1 MADRRLKVF
10 NTVARLLSFTKAAE
24 ALHMTQP
31 AVTFQVRQLEEH
43 FDTRLFDRTH
53 NRVTLTDVGH
63 TVYEISERIF
73 ELYDEMDRRVK
84 EMTGEIGGALNIG
97 ASMTVA
103 ENMLPAL
110 LGNFRQQHPDLSV
123 RLKVGNTES
132 VVSMVEHNVVDLA
145 LVEGS
150 VTNKNLLVETCRRDE
165 LVVIMPPEHEL
176 AGYGDE
182 GVPVEK
188 LTKYPFICR
197 EEGSGTREVV
207 LSYMGGQGQAEGWD
221 VCMELGSPEA
231 IKGAVEAG
239 MGLSIMSSAGISKEL
254 KLGLLKA
261 VPLKPRLYRD
271 FSFVRQ
277 RHKFRLPAMEQ
288 LLEFS
293 RHYCS
298 ESTPM
303 HDLEVI
309 QHTANGEEA

>member
-10 NTVARLLSFTKAAE
+10 NTVARVLSFTKAAE

-63 TVYEISERIF
+63 VVYEISERMF

-84 EMTGEIGGALNIG
+84 EMTGEVGGSLNVG
-97 ASMTVA
+97 ASMTIA

-110 LGNFRQQHPDLSV
+110 LGKFRVKHRDLAI

-132 VVSMVEHNVVDLA
+132 VVAMVEHNVVDLA
-145 LVEGS
+145 IVEGTIS
-150 VTNKNLLVETCRRDE
+150 NKNLLVETCRRDE
-165 LVVIMPPEHEL
+165 LVVIMPPDHPL
-176 AGYGDE
+176 ASAEALAIEQLMSYD
-182 GVPVEK
+182 
-188 LTKYPFICR
+188 FICR
-197 EEGSGTREVV
+197 EEGSGTREMV
-207 LSYMGGQGQAEGWD
+207 LNYMIDHGFAEGWE

-231 IKGAVEAG
+231 IKGAVQAG
-239 MGLSIMSSAGISKEL
+239 MGLSIVSSSGITKEL

-261 VPLKPRLYRD
+261 VPLKPRLFRD

-277 RHKFRLPAMEQ
+277 RHKFRLPAMEE

-293 RHYCS
+293 RDYCHNS
-298 ESTPM
+298 SPM
-303 HDLEVI
+303 QDLEVI
-309 QHTANGEEA
+309 QKNNSPI

>member
-63 TVYEISERIF
+63 MVYEISERMF

-84 EMTGEIGGALNIG
+84 EMTGEVGGSLNVG
-97 ASMTVA
+97 ASMTIA

-110 LGNFRQQHPDLSV
+110 LGKFRVKHRDLAI

-132 VVSMVEHNVVDLA
+132 VVAMVEHNVVDLA
-145 LVEGS
+145 IVEGTIS
-150 VTNKNLLVETCRRDE
+150 NKNLLVETCRRDE
-165 LVVIMPPEHEL
+165 LVVIMPPDHAL
-176 AGYGDE
+176 AGAESLAIEQLMTYD
-182 GVPVEK
+182 
-188 LTKYPFICR
+188 FICR
-197 EEGSGTREVV
+197 EEGSGTREMV
-207 LSYMGGQGQAEGWD
+207 LNYMIDHGFSEGWE

-231 IKGAVEAG
+231 IKGAVQAG
-239 MGLSIMSSAGISKEL
+239 MGLSIVSSSGITKEL

-261 VPLKPRLYRD
+261 VPLKPRLFRD

-277 RHKFRLPAMEQ
+277 RHKFRLPAMED

-293 RHYCS
+293 RDYCHNS
-298 ESTPM
+298 SPM
-303 HDLEVI
+303 LDLEVI
-309 QHTANGEEA
+309 QKKHSPS

>member
-63 TVYEISERIF
+63 VVYEISERMF

-84 EMTGEIGGALNIG
+84 EMTGEVGGSLNLG
-97 ASMTVA
+97 ASMTIA

-110 LGNFRQQHPDLSV
+110 LGKFRVKHRDLAI
-123 RLKVGNTES
+123 RLKVGNTET
-132 VVSMVEHNVVDLA
+132 VVAMVEHNVVDLA
-145 LVEGS
+145 IVEGT

-165 LVVIMPPEHEL
+165 LVVIMPPDHVLADAAEL
-176 AGYGDE
+176 GIEQLMPYD
-182 GVPVEK
+182 
-188 LTKYPFICR
+188 FICR
-197 EEGSGTREVV
+197 EEGSGTREIV
-207 LSYMGGQGQAEGWD
+207 LSYLVDQGYSEGWD

-231 IKGAVEAG
+231 IKGAVQAG
-239 MGLSIMSSAGISKEL
+239 MGLSIMSSAGITKEL

-261 VPLKPRLYRD
+261 VPLKPRLFRD

-277 RHKFRLPAMEQ
+277 RHKFRLPAMED

-293 RHYCS
+293 RDYCQRS
-298 ESTPM
+298 SPM
-303 HDLEVI
+303 LDLELI
-309 QHTANGEEA
+309 QKATNGR

>member
-63 TVYEISERIF
+63 VVYEISERMF

-84 EMTGEIGGALNIG
+84 EMTGEVGGSLNIG
-97 ASMTVA
+97 ASMTIA
-103 ENMLPAL
+103 ENMLPAM
-110 LGNFRQQHPDLSV
+110 LGKFRAKHRDLAV
-123 RLKVGNTES
+123 RLKVGNTEA

-145 LVEGS
+145 IVEGTVS
-150 VTNKNLLVETCRRDE
+150 NKNLLVETCRRDE
-165 LVVIMPPEHEL
+165 LVVIMPPDHEL
-176 AGYGDE
+176 STTEALSIEQLMPYD
-182 GVPVEK
+182 
-188 LTKYPFICR
+188 FICR
-197 EEGSGTREVV
+197 EEGSGTREMV
-207 LSYMGGQGQAEGWD
+207 LTYLADHGFSEGWD

-231 IKGAVEAG
+231 IKGAVQAG
-239 MGLSIMSSAGISKEL
+239 MGLSIMSSSGITKEL

-277 RHKFRLPAMEQ
+277 RHKFRLPAMED

-293 RHYCS
+293 RDYCQK
-298 ESTPM
+298 STPM
-303 HDLEVI
+303 LDLESV
-309 QHTANGEEA
+309 QKTAV

>member
-63 TVYEISERIF
+63 VVYEISERMF

-84 EMTGEIGGALNIG
+84 EMTGEVGGSLNLG
-97 ASMTVA
+97 ASMTIA

-110 LGNFRQQHPDLSV
+110 LGKFRVKHRDLAI
-123 RLKVGNTES
+123 RLKVGNTET
-132 VVSMVEHNVVDLA
+132 VVAMVEHNVVDLA
-145 LVEGS
+145 IVEGT

-165 LVVIMPPEHEL
+165 LVVIMPPDHVLADADEL
-176 AGYGDE
+176 GIEQLMPYD
-182 GVPVEK
+182 
-188 LTKYPFICR
+188 FICR
-197 EEGSGTREVV
+197 EEGSGTREIV
-207 LSYMGGQGQAEGWD
+207 LSYLVDQGYSEGWD

-231 IKGAVEAG
+231 IKGAVQAG
-239 MGLSIMSSAGISKEL
+239 MGLSIMSSAGITKEL

-261 VPLKPRLYRD
+261 VPLKPRLFRD

-277 RHKFRLPAMEQ
+277 RHKFRLPAMED

-293 RHYCS
+293 RDYCQS
-298 ESTPM
+298 SSPM
-303 HDLEVI
+303 LDLELI
-309 QHTANGEEA
+309 QKVTNGR

>member
-53 NRVTLTDVGH
+53 NRVTLTDVGQA
-63 TVYEISERIF
+63 VYEISERIF
-73 ELYDEMDRRVK
+73 ELYEEMDQRVK
-84 EMTGEIGGALNIG
+84 EMTGEVGGSLNIG
-97 ASMTVA
+97 ASMTIA

-110 LGNFRQQHPDLSV
+110 LGKFRQEHPELSV

-132 VVSMVEHNVVDLA
+132 IVSMVEHNVVDLA
-145 LVEGS
+145 IVEGN
-150 VTNKNLLVETCRRDE
+150 VTNKNLLVERCRDDE
-165 LVVIMPPEHEL
+165 LVVIMPPDHEFASRESL
-176 AGYGDE
+176 T
-182 GVPVEK
+182 VEE
-188 LTKYPFICR
+188 LMPHSFICR
-197 EEGSGTREVV
+197 EEGSGTREIV
-207 LSYMGGQGQAEGWD
+207 LSYLAEQGYPEGWN

-239 MGLSIMSSAGISKEL
+239 MGLSIMSSAGIIKEL
-254 KLGLLKA
+254 KLGLLVA
-261 VPLKPRLYRD
+261 VPLAPALHRE

-277 RHKFRLPAMEQ
+277 RHKFRLPAMEG

-293 RHYCS
+293 REYCRNS
-298 ESTPM
+298 GPQE
-303 HDLEVI
+303 DLK
-309 QHTANGEEA
+309 AGA

>member
-63 TVYEISERIF
+63 VVYEISERMF

-84 EMTGEIGGALNIG
+84 EMTGEVGGSLNLG
-97 ASMTVA
+97 ASMTIA

-110 LGNFRQQHPDLSV
+110 LGKFRVKHRDLAI
-123 RLKVGNTES
+123 RLKVGNTET
-132 VVSMVEHNVVDLA
+132 VVAMVEHNVVDLA
-145 LVEGS
+145 IVEGT

-165 LVVIMPPEHEL
+165 LVVIMPPDHVLADADEL
-176 AGYGDE
+176 GIEQLMPYD
-182 GVPVEK
+182 
-188 LTKYPFICR
+188 FICR
-197 EEGSGTREVV
+197 EEGSGTREIV
-207 LSYMGGQGQAEGWD
+207 LSYLVDQGYSEGWD

-231 IKGAVEAG
+231 IKGAVQAG
-239 MGLSIMSSAGISKEL
+239 MGLSIMSSAGITKEL

-261 VPLKPRLYRD
+261 VPLKPRLFRD

-277 RHKFRLPAMEQ
+277 RHKFRLPAMED

-293 RHYCS
+293 RDYCQS
-298 ESTPM
+298 SSPM
-303 HDLEVI
+303 QDLELI
-309 QHTANGEEA
+309 QKANTGR

>member
-53 NRVTLTDVGH
+53 NRVTLTDVG
-63 TVYEISERIF
+63 TVVYEISERIF

-84 EMTGEIGGALNIG
+84 EMTGEVGGSLNIG
-97 ASMTVA
+97 ASMTIA

-110 LGNFRQQHPDLSV
+110 LGKFRQKHPDLSI

-132 VVSMVEHNVVDLA
+132 IVSMVEHNVVDLA
-145 LVEGS
+145 IVEGS
-150 VTNKNLLVETCRRDE
+150 ITNKNLLVETCRRDE
-165 LVVIMPPEHEL
+165 LVVIMPPDHEL
-176 AGYGDE
+176 AGNE
-182 GVPVEK
+182 S
-188 LTKYPFICR
+188 LTIEQLMPYPFICR

-207 LSYMGGQGQAEGWD
+207 LNYLSDNGFPEGWD

-254 KLGLLKA
+254 KLGLLTA
-261 VPLKPRLYRD
+261 VPLKPRLFRE
-271 FSFVRQ
+271 FAFVRQ
-277 RHKFRLPAMEQ
+277 RHKFRLPAMEE

-293 RHYCS
+293 REYCQ

-303 HDLEVI
+303 QDLEVV
-309 QHTANGEEA
+309 QETLRPR

>member
-63 TVYEISERIF
+63 VVYEISERMF

-84 EMTGEIGGALNIG
+84 EMTGEVGGSLNVG
-97 ASMTVA
+97 ASMTIA

-110 LGNFRQQHPDLSV
+110 LGKFRVKHRDLAI

-132 VVSMVEHNVVDLA
+132 VVAMVEHNVVDLA
-145 LVEGS
+145 IVEGTIS
-150 VTNKNLLVETCRRDE
+150 NKNLLVETCRRDE
-165 LVVIMPPEHEL
+165 LVVIMPPDHALANAEGLTIEEL
-176 AGYGDE
+176 MPFD
-182 GVPVEK
+182 
-188 LTKYPFICR
+188 FICR
-197 EEGSGTREVV
+197 EEGSGTREMV
-207 LSYMGGQGQAEGWD
+207 LTYMTDHGFAEGWE

-231 IKGAVEAG
+231 IKGAVQAG
-239 MGLSIMSSAGISKEL
+239 MGLSIVSSSGITKEL

-261 VPLKPRLYRD
+261 VPLKPRLFRD

-277 RHKFRLPAMEQ
+277 RHKFRLPAMED

-293 RHYCS
+293 RDYCHNS
-298 ESTPM
+298 SPM
-303 HDLEVI
+303 LDLEAI
-309 QHTANGEEA
+309 QKNLASS

>member
-53 NRVTLTDVGH
+53 NRVTLTDVGQV
-63 TVYEISERIF
+63 VYEISERIF

-84 EMTGEIGGALNIG
+84 EMTGEVGGSLNIG
-97 ASMTVA
+97 ASMTIA

-110 LGNFRQQHPDLSV
+110 LGKFRQKHPELSI

-132 VVSMVEHNVVDLA
+132 IVSMVEHNVVDLA
-145 LVEGS
+145 IVEGTVS
-150 VTNKNLLVETCRRDE
+150 NKNLLVESCRRDE
-165 LVVIMPPEHEL
+165 LVGIMPPDHEL
-176 AGYGDE
+176 ANRE
-182 GVPVEK
+182 GLSVEE
-188 LTKYPFICR
+188 LMPYAFICR
-197 EEGSGTREVV
+197 EEGSGTREIV
-207 LSYMGGQGQAEGWD
+207 LAYLHEQGFAEGWD

-231 IKGAVEAG
+231 IKGAVQAG
-239 MGLSIMSSAGISKEL
+239 MGLSIMSSAGITKEV

-261 VPLKPRLYRD
+261 VPLEPRLHRE
-271 FSFVRQ
+271 FAFVRQ
-277 RHKFRLPAMEQ
+277 RHKFRLPAMEE

-293 RHYCS
+293 RDYCQK
-298 ESTPM
+298 STPM
-303 HDLEVI
+303 QDLEAV
-309 QHTANGEEA
+309 QETVSGN

>member
-63 TVYEISERIF
+63 VVYEISERMF

-84 EMTGEIGGALNIG
+84 EMTGEVGGSLNLG
-97 ASMTVA
+97 ASMTIA

-110 LGNFRQQHPDLSV
+110 LGKFRLKHRDLAI

-132 VVSMVEHNVVDLA
+132 VVAMVEHNVVDLA
-145 LVEGS
+145 IVEGTVS
-150 VTNKNLLVETCRRDE
+150 NKNLLVETCRRDE
-165 LVVIMPPEHEL
+165 LVVIMPPDHVLADAEEL
-176 AGYGDE
+176 SIEQLIPYD
-182 GVPVEK
+182 
-188 LTKYPFICR
+188 FICR
-197 EEGSGTREVV
+197 EEGSGTREIV
-207 LSYMGGQGQAEGWD
+207 LNFLVDQGYSEGWD

-231 IKGAVEAG
+231 IKGAVQAG
-239 MGLSIMSSAGISKEL
+239 MGLSIMSSAGITKEL
-254 KLGLLKA
+254 KLGMLKS
-261 VPLKPRLYRD
+261 VPLKPRLFRD

-277 RHKFRLPAMEQ
+277 RHKFRLPAMED

-293 RHYCS
+293 RDYCHS
-298 ESTPM
+298 SSPM
-303 HDLEVI
+303 LDLEVV
-309 QHTANGEEA
+309 QKTTGK

>member
-63 TVYEISERIF
+63 VVYEISERMF

-84 EMTGEIGGALNIG
+84 EMTGEVGGSLNIG
-97 ASMTVA
+97 ASMTIA

-110 LGNFRQQHPDLSV
+110 LGKFRLKHRDLAV

-145 LVEGS
+145 IVEGT
-150 VTNKNLLVETCRRDE
+150 VGNKNLLVETCRRDE
-165 LVVIMPPEHEL
+165 LVVILPPDHKL
-176 AGYGDE
+176 ADLESVSLEQLMSYD
-182 GVPVEK
+182 
-188 LTKYPFICR
+188 FICR
-197 EEGSGTREVV
+197 EEGSGTREMV
-207 LSYMGGQGQAEGWD
+207 LNYLVEHGYSDGWD

-231 IKGAVEAG
+231 IKGAVQAG
-239 MGLSIMSSAGISKEL
+239 MGLSIMSSSGITKEL

-261 VPLKPRLYRD
+261 VPLSPRLYRD

-277 RHKFRLPAMEQ
+277 RHKFRLPAMED

-293 RHYCS
+293 RDYCS
-298 ESTPM
+298 NSSPM
-303 HDLEVI
+303 QDLESI
-309 QHTANGEEA
+309 QTNTAS

>member
-63 TVYEISERIF
+63 VVYEISERMF

-84 EMTGEIGGALNIG
+84 EMTGEVGGSLNLG
-97 ASMTVA
+97 ASMTIA

-110 LGNFRQQHPDLSV
+110 LGKFRVKHRDLAI
-123 RLKVGNTES
+123 RLKVGNTET
-132 VVSMVEHNVVDLA
+132 VVAMVEHNVVDLA
-145 LVEGS
+145 IVEGT

-165 LVVIMPPEHEL
+165 LVVIMPPDHVLADADEL
-176 AGYGDE
+176 GIEQLMPYD
-182 GVPVEK
+182 
-188 LTKYPFICR
+188 FICR
-197 EEGSGTREVV
+197 EEGSGTREIV
-207 LSYMGGQGQAEGWD
+207 LSYLMEQGYSEGWD

-231 IKGAVEAG
+231 IKGAVQAG
-239 MGLSIMSSAGISKEL
+239 MGLSIMSSAGITKEL

-261 VPLKPRLYRD
+261 VPLKPRLFRD

-277 RHKFRLPAMEQ
+277 RHKFRLPAMED

-293 RHYCS
+293 RDYCQS
-298 ESTPM
+298 SSPM
-303 HDLEVI
+303 QDLELI
-309 QHTANGEEA
+309 QKATNTNGR